1 MLQRQLRTKSNKT
14 NKLSYY
20 VMNGNIMHSIL
31 TNRERKIFEL
41 LIDNKS
47 TEEIAY
53 ILNVTP
59 KTVRNHIS
67 NVIQKL
73 GVRGRAHAVVELIRL
88 NEITF

>member
-1 MLQRQLRTKSNKT
+1 
-14 NKLSYY
+14 
-20 VMNGNIMHSIL
+20 MNGNFMHSIL

-88 NEITF
+88 NEITL